1 MIIKCPKCKLI
12 PKIDIFDEI
21 QAIRFICD
29 NKDSKHCGL
38 LSINNFYKI
47 FLTNYQNELDNYIE
61 NSKKN
66 YEENNKL
73 TTSVFDFIKFQNEF
87 ELLLKELINEYKK
100 LQTYFNKILFIKDK
114 FENENVN
121 VNEKDLKDCYY
132 KKDIIKGMKDAIN
145 IIKSAILITQ
155 EYPKIKDKKEII
167 DKIDL
172 HKKKKID
179 LNDMQKDFEY
189 FDLKRKTCD
198 INKLYKFELYDKELD
213 IIRYRKLLKLNK
225 SMEPALFLYSYTE
238 VKKENRLSFIKVYD
252 KYFNLMFSSSV
263 CSKKISSIIQLKDNS
278 LLLILY
284 NEILIIKID
293 IKTQSYY
300 IVQKLEKKTKFY
312 YETLLDSDK
321 ISLLIP
327 LKTKNNFYLKNNIDN
342 KIYSEQKVIISQK
355 ISEEIFFI
363 NNYNFISLPF
373 KHLIFYEIIC
383 NNNNN
388 ESKYVIE
395 IKKGITLTIKD
406 YLINDV
412 YFINKDNFVVSDK
425 WNLYLISFPYKEI
438 IAIYSGFNI
447 NRIFTGFENECY
459 LLLDSELDN
468 YDIIRQISFNE
479 NNLYKNYFR
488 GEIVVEGH
496 TYLEELSY
504 QNRYSFIDL
513 GDIICYI
520 KSNQK
525 EEDEIEY
532 DLQYKNK

>member
-1 MIIKCPKCKLI
+1 M
-12 PKIDIFDEI
+12 
-21 QAIRFICD
+21 
-29 NKDSKHCGL
+29 
-38 LSINNFYKI
+38 
-47 FLTNYQNELDNYIE
+47 
-61 NSKKN
+61 
-66 YEENNKL
+66 
-73 TTSVFDFIKFQNEF
+73 
-87 ELLLKELINEYKK
+87 
-100 LQTYFNKILFIKDK
+100 
-114 FENENVN
+114 
-121 VNEKDLKDCYY
+121 
-132 KKDIIKGMKDAIN
+132 
-145 IIKSAILITQ
+145 
-155 EYPKIKDKKEII
+155 
-167 DKIDL
+167 
-172 HKKKKID
+172 
-179 LNDMQKDFEY
+179 
-189 FDLKRKTCD
+189 
-198 INKLYKFELYDKELD
+198 
-213 IIRYRKLLKLNK
+213 
-225 SMEPALFLYSYTE
+225 
-238 VKKENRLSFIKVYD
+238 
-252 KYFNLMFSSSV
+252 
-263 CSKKISSIIQLKDNS
+263 
-278 LLLILY
+278 
-284 NEILIIKID
+284 
-293 IKTQSYY
+293 
-300 IVQKLEKKTKFY
+300 
-312 YETLLDSDK
+312 
-321 ISLLIP
+321 
-327 LKTKNNFYLKNNIDN
+327 KTKNNFYLKNNIDN
-342 KIYSEQKVIISQK
+342 NIYSEQKVIISQK
-355 ISEEIFFI
+355 ISEDIFFI
-363 NNYNFISLPF
+363 NNYNFISLPY

-383 NNNNN
+383 NYDNN

-479 NNLYKNYFR
+479 DNSYKNNFR